1 MKAWLVGFTIVG
13 AAWMMG
19 GRPAASAADT
29 SPPQADTPA
38 GTKAALAGIE
48 RSTARSSATTPIRS
62 SPSICSSAQA
72 TNADVEQLVHA
83 CRTW

>member
-38 GTKAALAGIE
+38 AKAALARIE
-48 RSTARSSATTPIRS
+48 TLHGTIQRNDANQVVAVDLFECP
-62 SPSICSSAQA
+62 A